1 MSEKEVIELVKDLKS
16 DAVRSQMYDAA
27 SILRSIENK
36 FNGNDHH
43 GIKDDYSITV
53 ESMIKILEIYVLSM
67 SAGSK
72 KYISDLILK
81 LKIDLR
87 DRKIDEITK

>member
-16 DAVRSQMYDAA
+16 DAVRSQMYDAS
-27 SILRSIENK
+27 SIFRSIENK

-43 GIKDDYSITV
+43 GIKDDYDITV

-67 SAGSK
+67 SEGSK
-72 KYISDLILK
+72 SYIRDIILK
-81 LKIDLR
+81 LKTDLR

>member
-36 FNGNDHH
+36 FNGNDYH